1 MGEIVLK
8 SENMSV
14 RSSEDVIRVRQFVRV
29 WALELGFG
37 LVNQTKFVTAT
48 SELARNMLDFA
59 GGGTVRLEMLDT
71 SNHRQGLRLIFEDHG
86 PGIADI
92 DQAMKDGYSTGMGL
106 GLGLGGSKRL
116 VDEFEITSRLG
127 EGTLVKIT
135 SWK

>member
-1 MGEIVLK
+1 MAITVLK
-8 SENMSV
+8 SENMTV
-14 RSSEDVIRVRQFVRV
+14 HSSEDVIRVRQFVRV

-48 SELARNMLDFA
+48 SELARNMLEFG
-59 GGGTVRLEMLDT
+59 GGGTVRLEMLES
-71 SNHRQGLRLIFEDHG
+71 SNRPGLRLIFEDHG
-86 PGIADI
+86 PGILDI
-92 DQAMKDGYSTGMGL
+92 NLAMKDGYTTGMGL

-116 VDEFEITSRLG
+116 VDEFEIASRPG